1 MKLISYQPPSV
12 IEMDLDISHH
22 IIKES
27 PGMGQLS
34 KFECMVSGMP
44 HILDYCGT
52 MSLVNMSRVSRLT
65 NHTTVPII
73 KRKLQRIPI
82 NVKINDTEM
91 VGDTSVVYSIH
102 DYKLTAKIKFHTP
115 YEISMDTTFVDNT
128 FFHIYTPFDICGI
141 DTNIRDYIPMNYTNE
156 LYAQSAQPIGPDQN
170 IFYHDVRDKNTQL
183 RLIFACEYDL
193 PDIPMYETHPNDITR
208 VYVMGIEF
216 SHERATSVS
225 TTELYLLMLGS
236 LVSGVLCGPILAIL
250 FPAFLYKC
258 FTFVNDQ
265 FNDMYHEKRLK
276 DW

>member
-1 MKLISYQPPSV
+1 
-12 IEMDLDISHH
+12 
-22 IIKES
+22 
-27 PGMGQLS
+27 MGHLS

-52 MSLVNMSRVSRLT
+52 ISLVNMSRVSRLT
-65 NHTTVPII
+65 NHATVPII
-73 KRKLQRIPI
+73 KRKLQRIPTS
-82 NVKINDTEM
+82 VKINDTEM

-102 DYKLTAKIKFHTP
+102 DDKLTAKIKFHTP
-115 YEISMDTTFVDNT
+115 FEISMDTTFVDNT
-128 FFHIYTPFDICGI
+128 FFHIYTPFDIWGI

-156 LYAQSAQPIGPDQN
+156 FTTQMDVGELYAQSVQPIGPDQN
-170 IFYHDVRDKNTQL
+170 IFYHDVRDKNTKL
-183 RLIFACEYDL
+183 RLIFACEYEL
-193 PDIPMYETHPNDITR
+193 PGIPMYETHPNDITS

-216 SHERATSVS
+216 NHERSTSVS

-236 LVSGVLCGPILAIL
+236 LVSGVLCGPILAVL
-250 FPAFLYKC
+250 FLAFLYKC